1 MSVNADK
8 ALQVRPPIAV
18 YDLETPGGGSQT
30 FEIPGVPNVIG
41 GAAPEGAHTMITNFL
56 SVQADETEGDGN
68 GSPFYIAFGPSTVS
82 AAPSSPSA
90 PGYGPNPVPAPE
102 GCIRVN
108 IGETVRFDMS
118 DLYEKGSGPALVPIE
133 YMAVYTDNTAGLLR
147 VWRSSGR

>member
-18 YDLETPGGGSQT
+18 YVLETPGGGSQT

-68 GSPFYIAFGPSTVS
+68 GSPFYIAFGRPLS
-82 AAPSSPSA
+82 ALL
-90 PGYGPNPVPAPE
+90 PAALLLL
-102 GCIRVN
+102 V
-108 IGETVRFDMS
+108 TVRTQRQPQRDAYGS
-118 DLYEKGSGPALVPIE
+118 ASERLCASTCPTSTKRAQDL
-133 YMAVYTDNTAGLLR
+133 R
-147 VWRSSGR
+147 